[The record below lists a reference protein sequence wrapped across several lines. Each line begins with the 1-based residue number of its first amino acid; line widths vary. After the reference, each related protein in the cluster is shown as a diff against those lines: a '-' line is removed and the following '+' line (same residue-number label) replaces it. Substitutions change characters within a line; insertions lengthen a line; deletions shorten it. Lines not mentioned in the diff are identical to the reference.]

1 MSENF
6 SQGTE
11 VKAVAKRIRMAPNKI
26 RRVLR
31 QIQGKSYK
39 EALTLIEF
47 LPYSSCKPVMKVLR
61 SAVANAKN
69 NFGLDETKLG
79 IKTAFTDKGPVIK
92 RIRPRAQGRAYKILK
107 ATSSITIILSADF

>member
-47 LPYSSCKPVMKVLR
+47 LPYSSCKP
-61 SAVANAKN
+61 A
-69 NFGLDETKLG
+69 LG
-79 IKTAFTDKGPVIK
+79 IKTRKITKLSTRYIL
-92 RIRPRAQGRAYKILK
+92 RGR
-107 ATSSITIILSADF
+107 T

>member
-31 QIQGKSYK
+31 QIQGKSY
-39 EALTLIEF
+39 IF
-47 LPYSSCKPVMKVLR
+47 FKV
-61 SAVANAKN
+61 
-69 NFGLDETKLG
+69 
-79 IKTAFTDKGPVIK
+79 
-92 RIRPRAQGRAYKILK
+92 
-107 ATSSITIILSADF
+107 

>member
-1 MSENF
+1 MSEIF
-6 SQGTE
+6 SQDTE

-31 QIQGKSYK
+31 QIKGKSYK
-39 EALTLIEF
+39 EALTLVEF
-47 LPYSSCKPVMKVLR
+47 LPYSSCKPVTKVLR

-69 NFGLDETKLG
+69 NLGLDETQLG
-79 IKTAFTDKGPVIK
+79 IKAAFTDKGPVIK

-107 ATSSITIILSADF
+107 ATSSITIVLSVDY

>member
-6 SQGTE
+6 SQNTE

-26 RRVLR
+26 RRVLH

-47 LPYSSCKPVMKVLR
+47 LPYSS
-61 SAVANAKN
+61 
-69 NFGLDETKLG
+69 
-79 IKTAFTDKGPVIK
+79 
-92 RIRPRAQGRAYKILK
+92 
-107 ATSSITIILSADF
+107 